1 MRKLTT
7 KLLFAIISAAF
18 ALVALGTTTFAWFT
32 LTNEAT
38 ISKFNAEITAGEG
51 IEISI
56 DGTNYYTTIPTNIIQ
71 AEINKLKVTL
81 KDITSP
87 DGVYLYPL
95 GDQNVTT
102 KIPFYETPSEN
113 QTNQF
118 IQFDLWVRSTT
129 PTNVFI
135 DTIDLSATSI
145 DWLADT
151 TFINA
156 KGITVYPYVNKDAA
170 VAAGVTDIPED
181 SLFDQQAY
189 DASNALRMSFALYG
203 ATTAKLVYEKPVSDD
218 NTVLGQNAIANGM
231 VSYYLA
237 KTGENLLERQELDEN
252 GEPVVDENGKPVMVP
267 YNPTLP
273 ATNTLTTIDDEEETK
288 SPFLL
293 TTLTGE
299 ATDAYYTQKMTIR
312 LWVEGWDPDTFNAI
326 LNAEIF
332 ARIVFTSD
340 PHIEPESED

>member
-7 KLLFAIISAAF
+7 KLLFAIISVAF

-38 ISKFNAEITAGEG
+38 ISKFKAQITAGEG

-87 DGVYLYPL
+87 DGVNLYPL
-95 GDQNVTT
+95 GNQEEDK
-102 KIPFYETPSEN
+102 KIPFYPN
-113 QTNQF
+113 PDADQTNQF

-135 DTIDLSATSI
+135 DTIDLSATPI

-151 TFINA
+151 TFTNA
-156 KGITVYPYVNKDAA
+156 KGNTVYPYVDIAAA
-170 VAAGVTDIPED
+170 VAAGVTIINPDE
-181 SLFDQQAY
+181 SLFGQQTY
-189 DASNALRMSFALYG
+189 DASDALRMSFALDG
-203 ATTAKLVYEKPVSDD
+203 ATTANFVYEKPESTS
-218 NTVLGQNAIANGM
+218 NTVLNQTPQLNGA
-231 VSYYLA
+231 VHYYNQKNGLNSDTTNNHENY
-237 KTGENLLERQELDEN
+237 TGLKYYEA
-252 GEPVVDENGKPVMVP
+252 VVAESITTFVNQDPILVLSDVAEEDGYYYGK
-267 YNPTLP
+267 
-273 ATNTLTTIDDEEETK
+273 IDVR
-288 SPFLL
+288 
-293 TTLTGE
+293 
-299 ATDAYYTQKMTIR
+299 I
-312 LWVEGWDPDTFNAI
+312 WVEGWDPDTFNAI

-340 PHIEPESED
+340 PYIEQEVDPE

>member
-38 ISKFNAEITAGEG
+38 ISPFNAEITAGEG
-51 IEISI
+51 IEISL
-56 DGTNYYTTIPTNIIQ
+56 DGITYYTTIPTEVITAKI
-71 AEINKLKVTL
+71 AEQNVKLKDLTSEDGINLTKLDGTSVTWTTPT
-81 KDITSP
+81 KENDVFTSDP
-87 DGVYLYPL
+87 
-95 GDQNVTT
+95 
-102 KIPFYETPSEN
+102 
-113 QTNQF
+113 NQF

-151 TFINA
+151 TFTNA
-156 KGITVYPYVNKDAA
+156 KGITVYPYADSAAA
-170 VAAGVTDIPED
+170 VAAGVTDIPEG
-181 SLFDQQAY
+181 SLFGQQPY
-189 DASNALRMSFALYG
+189 DASNALRMSFALDG
-203 ATTAKLVYEKPVSDD
+203 ATTANFVYEKPESAS
-218 NTVLGQNAIANGM
+218 NTVLNQTAISNGM
-231 VSYYLA
+231 VDYYYK
-237 KTGENLLERQELDEN
+237 KTGINLLKTYDN
-252 GEPVVDENGKPVMVP
+252 DGNITGDYTPVIIQSKDLLKDAVDADNQPIKVA
-267 YNPTLP
+267 NPF
-273 ATNTLTTIDDEEETK
+273 NLT
-288 SPFLL
+288 SL
-293 TTLTGE
+293 TVKTGN
-299 ATDAYYTQKMTIR
+299 YYVQKMAIR

-340 PHIEPESED
+340 PYIEPEI